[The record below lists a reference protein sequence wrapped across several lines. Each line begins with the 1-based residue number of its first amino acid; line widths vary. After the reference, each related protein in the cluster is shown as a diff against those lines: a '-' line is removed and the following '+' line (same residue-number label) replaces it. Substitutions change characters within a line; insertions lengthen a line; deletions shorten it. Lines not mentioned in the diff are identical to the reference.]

1 LYGGGTEFGP
11 PTLADLIDLGHSQC
25 RAPAQVTPSDG
36 AKVPCV
42 CGRSVEDCKRHAR
55 HRMGFYVRMTDVG
68 RGFQGHGLVGTFYT
82 QEQVKELQRQD
93 LEEME
98 NLTTGMTD
106 GNWDDEDGSV
116 ASPSRVSF
124 RPNLG
129 STTTRDSP
137 KTPTTNQLRDELV
150 ETTHTDKKKTEDPP
164 LWYGLVDVAGARWV
178 FQNLKKAQE
187 YVDTKVFRFARIFE
201 SKAEALTWRSG
212 GQNDPLDVP
221 PSSIEG
227 GQNAPLEV
235 LPSLIGDD
243 DLSAGDLR
251 NTTVKIRK
259 RKRRKS
265 RLKRVMKGTRS
276 PQDAAPKGSTARAGP
291 PDTTIIFQ
299 RRFFL

>member
-1 LYGGGTEFGP
+1 
-11 PTLADLIDLGHSQC
+11 
-25 RAPAQVTPSDG
+25 
-36 AKVPCV
+36 
-42 CGRSVEDCKRHAR
+42 
-55 HRMGFYVRMTDVG
+55 MGFYVRMTDVG

-201 SKAEALTWRSG
+201 SEAEALTWRSG
-212 GQNDPLDVP
+212 G
-221 PSSIEG
+221 
-227 GQNAPLEV
+227 
-235 LPSLIGDD
+235 
-243 DLSAGDLR
+243 
-251 NTTVKIRK
+251 
-259 RKRRKS
+259 
-265 RLKRVMKGTRS
+265 
-276 PQDAAPKGSTARAGP
+276 
-291 PDTTIIFQ
+291 
-299 RRFFL
+299 